1 MNLWCFNYL
10 FVETPYIYR
19 ALGNR
24 YILTYIYIQ
33 LSLIFMEALGVNEDM
48 LLVMGMV
55 IGFSGLGQ
63 VRLTQ
68 IWMAVLAFVLKS
80 HDCSILNHVYFYHS
94 SWNNSWRSYS
104 MLWFWKIFHKHLLF
118 FFYLLVV
125 SSPCV
130 GTWRKTHKQKMLNF
144 FSNIKHWT
152 TLL

>member
-10 FVETPYIYR
+10 FVQTPYIDR

-48 LLVMGMV
+48 PLVMGMV

-68 IWMAVLAFVLKS
+68 IWMAVLAFVLKV

-118 FFYLLVV
+118 FFICWLSLPLV
-125 SSPCV
+125 SAPGEKLINKKC
-130 GTWRKTHKQKMLNF
+130 WIF
-144 FSNIKHWT
+144 FQT
-152 TLL
+152 